1 MSPLPQWA
9 HAHGPL
15 TASARIRSTP
25 EDFRVEEVLGF
36 EADGEGEH
44 LLLKVEKRGANTLW
58 VARELARY
66 AGVSPRDV
74 SYAGMKDRNA
84 VAVQHFSLWLGKHAQ
99 PDWAAHQHVEFR
111 ILEVARHRR
120 KLRIG
125 SLKGNRF
132 RIVLRDLSAPAGELE
147 TKLASIRERGVPNYF
162 GPQRFGRDGANIEQA
177 QALFSGQLSIRDRK
191 LRGLLLSTARSLLFN
206 AVLSRR
212 IEGQSWDKVLA
223 GEICMLE
230 GSHSVFHA
238 ESVDAELE
246 ARTQAGDIHPTGPL
260 WGKGKSRVTGAVAAL
275 ETLVMRDYAVFVQGL
290 ENAGLEQA
298 RRALRLPLKELSWT
312 MDDPQTLALE
322 FFLPAGAYATAVL
335 RELADSEELQGEYG
349 DANAD

>member
-1 MSPLPQWA
+1 MSQLPRWA
-9 HAHGPL
+9 HAHGPV
-15 TASARIRSTP
+15 TTSARIRSTP
-25 EDFRVEEVLGF
+25 EDFQVEEILGF

-44 LLLKVEKRGANTLW
+44 LLLKIEKRGANSVW
-58 VARELARY
+58 VAKELARY
-66 AGVSPRDV
+66 AGVSSREV

-99 PDWAAHQHVEFR
+99 PDWAAHQHAEFR
-111 ILEVARHRR
+111 ILTVARHRR

-132 RIVLRDLSAPAGELE
+132 RVMLRDLSAPVKALE
-147 TKLASIRERGVPNYF
+147 SKLAIIHERGVPNYF
-162 GPQRFGRDGANIEQA
+162 GPQRFGRGGANIA
-177 QALFSGQLSIRDRK
+177 QVEALFSGQLSLRDRK

-212 IEGQSWDKVLA
+212 IQEQTWDKVLA

-230 GSHSVFHA
+230 GNHSVFHA
-238 ESVDAELE
+238 ESVDAALM
-246 ARTQAGDIHPTGPL
+246 ARAQSGDLHPTGPL
-260 WGKGKSRVTGAVAAL
+260 WGRGESRVTGEAAAL
-275 ETLVMRDYAVFVQGL
+275 ESAVVRDYAVFTQGL

-312 MDDPQTLALE
+312 LDGHRSLVLE

-335 RELADSEELQGEYG
+335 RELATTDELNAEYN

>member
-1 MSPLPQWA
+1 M
-9 HAHGPL
+9 
-15 TASARIRSTP
+15 
-25 EDFRVEEVLGF
+25 EEILGF

-44 LLLKVEKRGANTLW
+44 LLLRVEKRGANTVW

-66 AGVSPRDV
+66 AGVSPREV
-74 SYAGMKDRNA
+74 SYAGMKDRQA
-84 VAVQHFSLWLGKHAQ
+84 LATQHFSLWLGKHVQ
-99 PDWAAHQHVEFR
+99 PDWAAHQHAEFR

-132 RIVLRDLSAPAGELE
+132 RIVLRDLSMPAKELE
-147 TKLASIRERGVPNYF
+147 SKLVSIRERGVPNYF
-162 GPQRFGRDGANIEQA
+162 GPQRFGRDGANIAQA
-177 QALFSGQLSIRDRK
+177 EALFSSQRNLRDRK
-191 LRGLLLSTARSLLFN
+191 LRGLLLSTARSCLFN

-212 IEGQSWDKVLA
+212 VEEHSWDRVLA

-238 ESVDAELE
+238 ESVDAALTVR
-246 ARTQAGDIHPTGPL
+246 AQSGDLHPTGPL
-260 WGKGKSRVTGAVAAL
+260 WGRGESRVTGEVAAL
-275 ETLVMRDYAVFVQGL
+275 ETSVVHDYAVIAQGL

-298 RRALRLPLKELSWT
+298 RRALRLPLKDLVWT
-312 MDDPQTLALE
+312 TNTSQSLVLE

-335 RELADSEELQGEYG
+335 RELADTEELQGEYG

>member
-1 MSPLPQWA
+1 M
-9 HAHGPL
+9 
-15 TASARIRSTP
+15 P

-58 VARELARY
+58 VARELAHY
-66 AGVSPRDV
+66 AGVSPREV

-84 VAVQHFSLWLGKHAQ
+84 VAVQHFSLWLGKHPQ
-99 PDWAAHQHVEFR
+99 PDWAAHQHEEYR
-111 ILEVARHRR
+111 ILAVARHRR

-132 RIVLRDLSAPAGELE
+132 RIVLRDLSVPTKDLE
-147 TKLASIRERGVPNYF
+147 AKLASIRERGVPNYF
-162 GPQRFGRDGANIEQA
+162 GPQRFGREGANIAQA
-177 QALFSGQLSIRDRK
+177 EALFSGQLTLRDRK

-212 IEGQSWDKVLA
+212 VEEHSWDTVLA

-246 ARTQAGDIHPTGPL
+246 ARAQTGDLHPTGPL
-260 WGKGKSRVTGAVAAL
+260 WGQGESRVTGQAAAL
-275 ETLVMRDYAVFVQGL
+275 ESAVLRDYAVFARGL
-290 ENAGLEQA
+290 EYAGLEQA
-298 RRALRLPLKELSWT
+298 RRALRLPLKDVAWT
-312 MDDPQTLALE
+312 VDDAQSLVLE
-322 FFLPAGAYATAVL
+322 FFLSAGAYATAVL
-335 RELADSEELQGEYG
+335 RELVNTDDLKGEYG
-349 DANAD
+349 DAISD

>member
-1 MSPLPQWA
+1 MTHIPRWA
-9 HAHGPL
+9 HAHGPV

-25 EDFRVEEVLGF
+25 EDFHVEEILGF

-66 AGVSPRDV
+66 AGVSSRDV

-84 VAVQHFSLWLGKHAQ
+84 VTVQHFSLWLGKHAQ
-99 PDWAAHQHVEFR
+99 PDWSTHSDQEFR
-111 ILEVARHRR
+111 ILDIARHRR

-125 SLKGNRF
+125 SLKGNHF
-132 RIVLRDLSAPAGELE
+132 QIVLRDLSVPANELIS
-147 TKLASIRERGVPNYF
+147 KLESIRERGVPNYF
-162 GPQRFGRDGANIEQA
+162 GSQRFGRDGANIA
-177 QALFSGQLSIRDRK
+177 QVEALFSGQLSLRDRK

-212 IEGQSWDKVLA
+212 VQEHSWDRALA

-238 ESVDAELE
+238 ESVDDALI
-246 ARTQAGDIHPTGPL
+246 ARAQTGDLHPTGPL
-260 WGKGKSRVTGAVAAL
+260 WGKGESRVSGEVAAL
-275 ETLVMRDYAVFVQGL
+275 ESSVVRDYAGFAQGL

-298 RRALRLPLKELSWT
+298 RRALRLPLKDLVWT
-312 MDDPQTLALE
+312 TDTAQSLVLE

-335 RELADSEELQGEYG
+335 RELVNTEDLQGEYRG
-349 DANAD
+349 AISD